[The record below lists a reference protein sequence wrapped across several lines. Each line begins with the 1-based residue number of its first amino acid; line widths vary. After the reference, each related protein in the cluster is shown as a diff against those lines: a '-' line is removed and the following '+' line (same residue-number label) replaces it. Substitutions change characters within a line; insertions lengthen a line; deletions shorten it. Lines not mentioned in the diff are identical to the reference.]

1 MAEQQRVPNLE
12 ELDEEEAYSFLTE
25 VFFSGPIPDPDV
37 VYEANHP
44 GHYIM
49 EMPQSGEAVR
59 GREDMRNF
67 QEAYPG
73 SPSIRVRRVLLREG
87 LWVVEAVNDYSGQV
101 SDMVMILELKDE
113 RIWRDRRY

>member
-59 GREDMRNF
+59 GREHEELSGGLPRL
-67 QEAYPG
+67 ALYTRA
-73 SPSIRVRRVLLREG
+73 PSTRQGG
-87 LWVVEAVNDYSGQV
+87 LWVVEAVSDYSGQV